1 MHTWESWDSPRV
13 LKNKNK
19 NMRDATRICDY
30 FYGAMTLFV
39 IPLYQRKY
47 AWQQKHCVRLFEDLK
62 KIHREGTY
70 SHFFGSIVATR
81 VNETDDDLLIIDGQQ
96 RITTLS
102 LLILAGLNAVANGD
116 MEKGDEDIE
125 EVRKNYLYAVR
136 RRVDR
141 KIKLKPIE
149 GDLEAYDALFTNNPE
164 EFIKNTGMTSN
175 YQLFYQLIKVSD
187 LSFTDMIS
195 AIERLTVIDIR
206 LDSKDNP
213 QLIFES
219 LNSCGK
225 DLEEADK
232 VRNYL
237 LMSLSSK
244 EQEEYYH
251 AYWSKIE
258 KLTDGEPTM
267 YIRDYL
273 TIENGAISNIED
285 LYFDFKAYDEK
296 SHLARRDLL
305 EKMLTFAKYYRQI
318 TKGETGNSRLD
329 RKLRQIANIGT
340 TVHLPFLMS
349 FFDYVNEKGLDE
361 DEVYIVLDVL
371 ENYWARRIICNYPA
385 NALQKMFSTLHADID
400 KIYKRHKKRGIELTL
415 PYSQVL
421 KYVLLKKQGTV
432 SFPQDNEVKE
442 LFPYRQIYRI
452 PSSYR
457 CFLFERMENENSPEA
472 NDTIVQKMMSGEF
485 TIEHIMPQTLTPQ
498 WRQEL
503 GDDWEDIYNTYLH
516 TFANLTLTGFNISY
530 SNHSFKEKKEGYIDR
545 KGNKIDGFDN
555 SAFRLSNYM
564 KHCDKWTLNELKE
577 RQQILLN
584 NFLGLWPMITSDY
597 VPLEKEYE
605 LISFDDDEFE
615 IKGRTIMGFRYR
627 EERHPITTWKDMLV
641 QVAKLMYNENPST
654 MIYLATKDLW
664 LHDKETKERSK
675 IAENC
680 YLHTSCD
687 NNTKRSI
694 LNYLFKELNIP
705 TGVLEFE
712 LAPIADKVIDT
723 EDE

>member
-1 MHTWESWDSPRV
+1 
-13 LKNKNK
+13 
-19 NMRDATRICDY
+19 MRDATKISDY
-30 FYGAMTLFV
+30 FYGAKTLFI

-62 KIHREGTY
+62 KIHREGIY
-70 SHFFGSIVATR
+70 SHFFGSIVSTKAD
-81 VNETDDDLLIIDGQQ
+81 EHEDDLLIIDGQQ

-102 LLILAGLNAVANGD
+102 LLILAGLNAVTNGD

-141 KIKLKPIE
+141 QIKLKPIE
-149 GDLEAYDALFTNNPE
+149 GDLEAYDALFTNKPDN
-164 EFIKNTGMTSN
+164 FIKNTGITSN
-175 YQLFYQLIKVSD
+175 YLLFYQMIKASD
-187 LSFTDMIS
+187 LSFTDL
-195 AIERLTVIDIR
+195 IESIEKLIIIDIC

-237 LMSLSSK
+237 LMSLTPK

-258 KLTDGEPTM
+258 KMTDGEPTM
-267 YIRDYL
+267 FIRDYL

-296 SHLARRDLL
+296 AHIERKELL
-305 EKMLTFAKYYRQI
+305 EKMLKFARYYRQI
-318 TKGETGNSRLD
+318 TKGETGNARLD
-329 RKLRQIANIGT
+329 RKLRQISYIGT
-340 TVHLPFLMS
+340 TVHLPFFLS
-349 FFDYVNEKGLDE
+349 FVDYAEARSLDE
-361 DEVYIVLDVL
+361 DEIYTVLDVI

-385 NALQKMFSTLHADID
+385 NALQKMFSTLHTDIL
-400 KIYKRHKKRGIELTL
+400 KIYKRHEKREVELTL

-421 KYVLLKKQGTV
+421 KFVLLRKQGTA
-432 SFPQDNEVKE
+432 SFPSDNEVRE
-442 LFPYRQIYRI
+442 AFPSRQIYRM

-457 CFLFERMENENSPEA
+457 SFLFERMENENSPEA
-472 NDTIVQKMMSGEF
+472 NDTIVEKMTSGDF

-498 WRQEL
+498 WKQEL
-503 GDDWEDIYNTYLH
+503 GDDWENIYNSYLH
-516 TFANLTLTGFNISY
+516 TFANLTLTGFNVSY
-530 SNHSFKEKKEGYIDR
+530 SNHSFQEKKEGYIDR
-545 KGNKIDGFDN
+545 KGKKIDGFDN
-555 SAFRLSNYM
+555 SAFRLSNYL
-564 KHCDKWTLNELKE
+564 KHCNKWTLDEILE
-577 RQQILLN
+577 RQKMLLC
-584 NFLGLWPMITSDY
+584 NFLQLWPMVTSEY

-605 LISFDDDEFE
+605 LVSFDDDEYE
-615 IKGRTIMGFRYR
+615 LTGRTILGFRYR
-627 EERHPITTWKDMLV
+627 EERHPVTTWKDMLV
-641 QVAKLMYNENPST
+641 QVCKLMYDENPST
-654 MIYLATKDLW
+654 MTYVATKDYW
-664 LHDKETKERSK
+664 MHETGTKERTK

-680 YLHTSCD
+680 YIYSSCST
-687 NNTKRSI
+687 NTKKSI
-694 LNYLFKELNIP
+694 LTYMFKELGIP
-705 TGVLEFE
+705 SSVLEFE
-712 LAPIADKVIDT
+712 LAPIIEKVTDT

>member
-1 MHTWESWDSPRV
+1 
-13 LKNKNK
+13 
-19 NMRDATRICDY
+19 MRDATRICDY

-81 VNETDDDLLIIDGQQ
+81 VNEHDDDLLIIDGQQ

-136 RRVDR
+136 RRVER

-149 GDLEAYDALFTNNPE
+149 GDLEAYDALFGNNPD
-164 EFIKNTGMTSN
+164 EFVKNTGMTSN
-175 YQLFYQLIKVSD
+175 YQLFYQMIKASD
-187 LSFTDMIS
+187 MSFTDMIG

-237 LMSLSSK
+237 LMSLSNQ
-244 EQEEYYH
+244 EQEEYYRT
-251 AYWSKIE
+251 YWSKIE

-267 YIRDYL
+267 FIRDYL
-273 TIENGAISNIED
+273 TVENGAISNIED
-285 LYFDFKAYDEK
+285 LYFDFKSYDENGHQERK
-296 SHLARRDLL
+296 VLL
-305 EKMLTFAKYYRQI
+305 EKMLRFARYYRQI
-318 TKGETGNSRLD
+318 TKGETGKSRLD
-329 RKLRQIANIGT
+329 RKLKQIANIGT
-340 TVHLPFLMS
+340 TVHLPYLLS
-349 FFDYVNEKGLDE
+349 FFEYADE
-361 DEVYIVLDVL
+361 NALEEEERYEVLDVI

-385 NALQKMFSTLHADID
+385 NALQKMFAALHTDIT
-400 KIYKRHKKRGIELTL
+400 KIYKRHETRGIELSL
-415 PYSQVL
+415 PYSQIL
-421 KYVLLKKQGTV
+421 KHVLLRKQGTA
-432 SFPQDNEVKE
+432 SFPKDNEVKE
-442 LFPYRQIYRI
+442 AFPTRQIYRI

-472 NDTIVQKMMSGEF
+472 NDTIVEKMQSGEF

-498 WRQEL
+498 WKQEL
-503 GDDWEDIYNTYLH
+503 GDDWESIYATYLH

-530 SNHSFKEKKEGYIDR
+530 SNHSFIEKKEGYIDH

-555 SAFRLSNYM
+555 SAFRLSNYL
-564 KHCDKWTLNELKE
+564 KHCTKWTLEEIRE
-577 RQQILLN
+577 RQIILLE
-584 NFLGLWPMITSDY
+584 NFLQLWPMVTSEY

-605 LISFDDDEFE
+605 LVSFDDEE
-615 IKGRTIMGFRYR
+615 YELTGRTILGFRYR
-627 EERHPITTWKDMLV
+627 EERHQVSTWKEMLV
-641 QVAKLMYNENPST
+641 QVCKLMYNENPST
-654 MIYLATKDLW
+654 MTYVTSKDNW
-664 LHDKETKERSK
+664 VHEDDSKERSK
-675 IAENC
+675 VAERC
-680 YLHTSCD
+680 YVFSSCST
-687 NNTKRSI
+687 NTKRSI
-694 LNYLFKELNIP
+694 LNYLFKELSIP
-705 TGVLEFE
+705 SNVLEFE
-712 LAPIADKVIDT
+712 LVPLVDKVTDS
-723 EDE
+723 EEE

>member
-1 MHTWESWDSPRV
+1 
-13 LKNKNK
+13 
-19 NMRDATRICDY
+19 MRDATRICDY

-136 RRVDR
+136 RRVER

-149 GDLEAYDALFTNNPE
+149 GDLEAYDALFSNNPE
-164 EFIKNTGMTSN
+164 EFVKNTGMTSN
-175 YQLFYQLIKVSD
+175 YLLFYQMIKASD
-187 LSFTDMIS
+187 LSFTDMIG

-237 LMSLSSK
+237 LMSLSTS
-244 EQEEYYH
+244 EQEEYYRS
-251 AYWSKIE
+251 YWSKIE

-267 YIRDYL
+267 FIRDYL

-296 SHLARRDLL
+296 AHIERKVLL
-305 EKMLTFAKYYRQI
+305 EKMLKFARYYRQI
-318 TKGETGNSRLD
+318 TKGETGNARLD
-329 RKLRQIANIGT
+329 RKLRQISYIGT
-340 TVHLPFLMS
+340 TVHLPFFLS
-349 FFDYVNEKGLDE
+349 FFDYANDMSLDE
-361 DEVYIVLDVL
+361 DEIYTVLDVI

-385 NALQKMFSTLHADID
+385 NALQKMFSSLHTEII
-400 KIYKRHKKRGIELTL
+400 KIYHRHEKRGIELTL
-415 PYSQVL
+415 PYSQIL
-421 KYVLLKKQGTV
+421 KYVLLRKQGTA
-432 SFPQDNEVKE
+432 SFPENEEVIKE
-442 LFPYRQIYRI
+442 FPKRQIYRI

-457 CFLFERMENENSPEA
+457 CVLFERMENENSPEA
-472 NDTIVQKMMSGEF
+472 NDTIVEKMQSGDF

-498 WRQEL
+498 WKQEL
-503 GDDWEDIYNTYLH
+503 GDNWEEIYKTYLH
-516 TFANLTLTGFNISY
+516 TFGNLTLTGFNVSY
-530 SNHSFKEKKEGYIDR
+530 SNHSFMEKKEGYIDR
-545 KGNKIDGFDN
+545 KGNKIDGFNN
-555 SAFRLSNYM
+555 SAFRMSNYL
-564 KHCDKWTLNELKE
+564 KQCSKWTEDEIVE
-577 RQQILLN
+577 RSNILLE
-584 NFLGLWPMITSDY
+584 NFLLLWPMIDSDY
-597 VPLEKEYE
+597 TPLEKEYE
-605 LISFDDDEFE
+605 LVAFDDDEYDLT
-615 IKGRTIMGFRYR
+615 GRSILGFRYR
-627 EERHPITTWKDMLV
+627 EERHPVTTWKEMLV
-641 QVAKLMYNENPST
+641 QVCKLMYNENPST
-654 MIYLATKDLW
+654 MTYVASKDYW
-664 LHDKETKERSK
+664 MHETGNKERSK

-680 YLHTSCD
+680 FVHSSCSTY
-687 NNTKRSI
+687 TKRSI

-705 TGVLEFE
+705 SSVLELE
-712 LAPIADKVIDT
+712 LTPQVDKVTDS
-723 EDE
+723 EEE